1 MIQILDLKGSMYCP
15 HCGTEVKGEDFVS
28 ERRFRCVVCGR
39 ESDADKA
46 TDDTG
51 EGTDHDRMTLGMF
64 CSSMV

>member
-15 HCGTEVKGEDFVS
+15 HCGTEVKVEDFVS

-39 ESDADKA
+39 ESDADEA

-64 CSSMV
+64 CNSMV